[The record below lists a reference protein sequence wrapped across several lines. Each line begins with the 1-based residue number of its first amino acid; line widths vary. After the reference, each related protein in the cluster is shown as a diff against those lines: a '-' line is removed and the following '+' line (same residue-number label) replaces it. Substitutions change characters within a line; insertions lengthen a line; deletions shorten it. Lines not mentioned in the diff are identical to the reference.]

1 MKKTSA
7 LIVLILSLFLLASC
21 GGGEDTGDK
30 VVIDFWHM
38 SPVGSTSFSGMR
50 SIINDF
56 NESQDDYFVRGTGF
70 SFWDYWDKIN
80 VAVSSRTAPDLGLS
94 TIDDVESRAEAG
106 VLYNISEL
114 IEADTSGQAIDVN
127 EFRDSQKMFATYNGD
142 LYAMPFTAT
151 TRVLYYN
158 LDMFSAAGLTEAD
171 VPTTWDELASVAK
184 QLDIVEDGEIVQ
196 LGFDPTYGNATYH
209 GWLWQNN
216 LDFFDENKM
225 PTLNTQAH
233 VDVLNWII
241 NFNDEYTRNQ
251 LTAFGEGNQLL
262 GINPFAAERVAMMVE
277 TDGLYQII
285 KDAGATFNYGV
296 APIPIPEGGRRVN
309 WGSGFSI
316 EMYDNGDDDTESRD
330 GTYQFLRYLMSKE
343 TQIRLAEVNG
353 WLMSHIAAMEEHVA
367 GDPILEK
374 ILEEV
379 DYAVDKV
386 YIPYAPSWHGND
398 WQPYYT
404 EALSGTMTAEEAL
417 AAARA
422 NYLQKKENYDA
433 VN

>member
-353 WLMSHIAAMEEHVA
+353 WLMSHITAMQEHVA